1 MSLKTILVILIT
13 ALLSYVALLF
23 LPWWSDLAVAFI
35 IIFILPLRPLRAFV
49 AGALGVGICW
59 AVLAFI
65 ADYGNEH
72 ILSTK
77 MAVLFQLPRYWLMIA
92 VTALIGCITGGLGG
106 LAAGILRN
114 RTKQPD

>member
-1 MSLKTILVILIT
+1 MSLKTISVILIT

-23 LPWWSDLAVAFI
+23 LPWWSDIVVTFI
-35 IIFILPLRPLRAFV
+35 IIFTLPLRPLKAFI

-59 AVLAFI
+59 TVLAFI

-77 MAVLFQLPRYWLMIA
+77 MSALFQLPRYWLMIA
-92 VTALIGCITGGLGG
+92 ATSLIGCITGGLGG